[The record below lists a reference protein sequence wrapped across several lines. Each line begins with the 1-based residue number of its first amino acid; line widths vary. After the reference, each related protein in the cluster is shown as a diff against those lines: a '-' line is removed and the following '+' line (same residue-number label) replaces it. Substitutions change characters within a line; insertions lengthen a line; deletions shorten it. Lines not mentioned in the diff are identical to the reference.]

1 MDFDHL
7 AHVLAFLV
15 AFDFERRSQVLQRSH
30 FVLTDSGGLQEEV
43 HFRDLRES
51 KVDCLKLG
59 NRMVQ
64 ASFGSPRT
72 DRKVRYGY

>member
-43 HFRDLRES
+43 HFHDLRES
-51 KVDCLKLG
+51 KIYSL
-59 NRMVQ
+59 N
-64 ASFGSPRT
+64 
-72 DRKVRYGY
+72 